1 MAIKILA
8 AQYPSNMY
16 GKETFHQILGHK
28 DVLFQNTKFKSLYDF
43 VKKFALYLDK
53 TKFPCNRIVINVF
66 NGYDNIVGLS
76 LRYDNNRI
84 SNINVWVRHQ
94 TIIKIHSV
102 SFESDG
108 LKIFKPIIQKFFD
121 DLLLDAF
128 NNALSVCGITSMH
141 SEVNLTLIYEENFE
155 EHSRIE
161 FTSRNLDEAFERY
174 ITVNDQLEYI
184 IGSEYRF
191 INSDWRSLFS
201 LWCEM
206 KKENV
211 FLANA
216 VKRGVTID

>member
-8 AQYPSNMY
+8 TQHSSNMY

-43 VKKFALYLDK
+43 VKKFASYLDK
-53 TKFPCNRIVINVF
+53 TKFPCNSIVINVF

-84 SNINVWVRHQ
+84 SNINVWVRCQ
-94 TIIKIHSV
+94 KIIEIHSV

-108 LKIFKPIIQKFFD
+108 FKIFKPIIQKFFD
-121 DLLLDAF
+121 DLLLGTF
-128 NNALSVCGITSMH
+128 NDVLSACGIASMY
-141 SEVNLTLIYEENFE
+141 SEVKLPLIYEENFE
-155 EHSRIE
+155 EQKRIE
-161 FTSRNLDEAFERY
+161 FTSRNLNEAFERY
-174 ITVNDQLEYI
+174 ITVNDQLKYINGTEYC
-184 IGSEYRF
+184 F
-191 INSDWRSLFS
+191 INNNWRSLFS

-206 KKENV
+206 KKENI

-216 VKRGVTID
+216 VRRGVTID

>member
-1 MAIKILA
+1 MAINILA
-8 AQYPSNMY
+8 TQHPSNMY

-43 VKKFALYLDK
+43 VKKFASYLDK
-53 TKFPCNRIVINVF
+53 TKFPCNSIVINVF

-84 SNINVWVRHQ
+84 SNINVWVRNQ
-94 TIIKIHSV
+94 IIEIHSV

-108 LKIFKPIIQKFFD
+108 FKIFKPIIQKFFD
-121 DLLLDAF
+121 DLLLGAF
-128 NNALSVCGITSMH
+128 NMALSDCGIATIH
-141 SEVNLTLIYEENFE
+141 SEVKLPLIYEENFE
-155 EHSRIE
+155 EQSRIE
-161 FTSRNLDEAFERY
+161 FTSRNLNEAFERY
-174 ITVNDQLEYI
+174 ITVNDQLKYINGTEYC
-184 IGSEYRF
+184 F
-191 INSDWRSLFS
+191 INSNWRRLFS

-216 VKRGVTID
+216 VRRGVTID